1 MLRDIEIGGHAALAI
16 DTAAEWNAGKV
27 TMEIIGPLMVGA
39 DEFFGVT
46 AELATE
52 FCGAMRTAILEHI
65 DRAVGRAHDDHGR
78 WTDIGTDEVSGIGDF
93 AFQGHIVPGAP
104 VKNLF
109 DFALVDSL
117 IRVHPVGDARESLRR
132 PHVPF
137 HQRELRA
144 GIRCADR
151 PSIGDRDVT
160 RGLAIRHRLRDD
172 LRKLGLLLHID
183 EDLVAIEFH
192 SVGAQILCR
201 RSTQRLARTDIELTL
216 M

>member
-1 MLRDIEIGGHAALAI
+1 MLGGIEIGGHAALPI
-16 DTAAEWNAGKV
+16 DTAPEWNAGKV

-117 IRVHPVGDARESLRR
+117 IRVHPVGDAREALRR

-137 HQRELRA
+137 HQRELRV

-151 PSIGDRDVT
+151 LSIGDRA
-160 RGLAIRHRLRDD
+160 RGLAIRHRLGDG

-192 SVGAQILCR
+192 GVGAQILCR
-201 RSTQRLARTDIELTL
+201 RGTQRLARTNIELTL